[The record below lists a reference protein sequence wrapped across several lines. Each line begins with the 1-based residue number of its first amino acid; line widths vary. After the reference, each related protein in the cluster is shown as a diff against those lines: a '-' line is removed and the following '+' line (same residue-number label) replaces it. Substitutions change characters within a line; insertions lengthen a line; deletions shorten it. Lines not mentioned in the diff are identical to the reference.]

1 MKSLVQVVISFVG
14 SSVGKKLLVALTGLA
29 LLAFLAVHLAGNLL
43 IYRGPGEL
51 NAYAHELKTLLHGSA
66 VWIARAGLLAMFVVH
81 VGLTISLV
89 KENRAARPVTYRKSA
104 TIQASL
110 ASRTMILSGLV
121 ILAFAIY
128 HLLHFTV
135 QVTDPTYKAMTYTL
149 HGQQVHD
156 VYSMVVKGFS
166 SVPVS
171 AFYILSMA
179 LLCAHLSHGFASVF
193 QTLGL
198 RSKQTA
204 TLLKGLGLAYA
215 IIIFLG
221 NISIPISVLTGV
233 IKPIAP

>member
-1 MKSLVQVVISFVG
+1 MKSLAQVVTSFLR

-43 IYRGPGEL
+43 IYRGPDEL

-66 VWIARAGLLAMFVVH
+66 VWIARAGLLGAFLVH
-81 VGLTISLV
+81 VLLTISLV
-89 KENRAARPVTYRKSA
+89 KENRSARPVGYRKPS
-104 TIQASL
+104 TIQATL

-121 ILAFAIY
+121 ILAFAVY

-135 QVTDPTYKAMTYTL
+135 QVTHPDYRTLTYDL
-149 HGQQVHD
+149 HGETVHD
-156 VYSMVVKGFS
+156 VYSMVVRGFS

-171 AFYILSMA
+171 AFYILSMF

-204 TLLKGLGLAYA
+204 ALLKGLGWVYA
-215 IIIFLG
+215 LVIFFG
-221 NISIPISVLTGV
+221 NISIPVSVLAGL
-233 IKPIAP
+233 IKPIVP